1 MENIEI
7 TFTVFLFFFDIC
19 DALVPFLQF
28 KKHEKK
34 TNGGVLILVKKP
46 VTLLKVTLLHRCF
59 SRF

>member
-1 MENIEI
+1 MLWYHFCN
-7 TFTVFLFFFDIC
+7 L
-19 DALVPFLQF
+19 
-28 KKHEKK
+28 KNMKKK